1 MDDAKH
7 MRKMLELRSLPSWND
22 MKYLAVLYGLEGC
35 EVFHLL
41 DDETKDREWNGIGS
55 DAFPKFI
62 RRFLDFLFEDA
73 LPAAC
78 IHDFRFVIG
87 GPKDDFY
94 KANGEL
100 KRNLFKCLRANK
112 KHYSFIGYHLTKLKI
127 RLAVWLCNEFGYEG
141 WRNKT
146 NETN

>member
-1 MDDAKH
+1 
-7 MRKMLELRSLPSWND
+7 
-22 MKYLAVLYGLEGC
+22 MKYLAVVYGLEGC

-41 DDETKDREWNGIGS
+41 DDETKEKEWNGIGS
-55 DAFPKFI
+55 DAMAKWI
-62 RRFLDFLFEDA
+62 RDLLDLMFEDA

-87 GPKDDFY
+87 GTKQQFY
-94 KANGEL
+94 DSNAEL

-112 KHYSFIGYHLTKLKI
+112 KHYSFFNYHLTKLKI
-127 RLAVWLCNEFGYEG
+127 RLAVWLCDKYGYKG

-146 NETN
+146 DETN